1 MFQKEVV
8 EFSENLESLRDFI
21 ELVDAHLNEK
31 NSDLL
36 GQSPTDFAPLMLF
49 MKLKHPEDFDLD
61 DDKVSKLVEEFGSE
75 IDFIDNEEEKSTQ
88 IKLDHE
94 GGKKFISAMKR
105 FSKTQKRKSSLYQS
119 SLVTIISYVEWF
131 LAQLIH
137 RYYEKNPNAIGLKD
151 KQLSLNDLYEIG
163 SIDDAKKY
171 LIDTKVESVLRGSFK
186 DWIAFLKDQM
196 GLSMGYLKES
206 EEMLIEACQRRN
218 LYVHNGGVV
227 NSIYLKNCSFNSSK
241 GPEIGA
247 KLTCDNEYIENVL
260 SAFEK
265 SFLLISAELWKK
277 TEPKNSS
284 RFKVLSEMAHEHIC
298 NERYDIGK
306 SISYFL
312 WGDKGQKEIDQ
323 TVAQINYWQAI
334 KWSGDFSSILKDV
347 QNADFSA
354 KDSIF
359 ILAQHVL
366 LDEYEQAFNLMPDV
380 LKTDKLNF
388 KDVVDWPLFKE
399 LREQEGFKA
408 LENEFEES
416 SETEKEKQ
424 LEDEK
429 VVH

>member
-21 ELVDAHLNEK
+21 ELVDAHLDEK
-31 NSDLL
+31 NSDLI
-36 GQSPTDFAPLMLF
+36 GQSPTDFAPLMLY
-49 MKLKHPEDFDLD
+49 MKLKRPEDFDFD
-61 DDKVSKLVEEFGSE
+61 DDKISKLVEEFGSE
-75 IDFIDNEEEKSTQ
+75 IDFIDNEDEKSTQ
-88 IKLDHE
+88 IKLDKE
-94 GGKKFISAMKR
+94 GTKKFTAAMKR

-186 DWIAFLKDQM
+186 DWVTFLKDQI

-227 NSIYLKNCSFNSSK
+227 NSIYLKNCSFKKNKSPEK
-241 GPEIGA
+241 GVS
-247 KLTCDNEYIENVL
+247 LSCDSEYIENVL

-277 TEPKNSS
+277 VEPKDSA
-284 RFKVLSEMAHEHIC
+284 RFEVLSEMAHDHIC

-306 SISYFL
+306 SISFFL
-312 WGDKGQKEIDQ
+312 WGDKGQKELDQ

-334 KWSGDFSSILKDV
+334 KWNGDFDSIKKEV
-347 QNADFSA
+347 ENADFSA

-359 ILAQHVL
+359 ILAQHTL
-366 LDEYEQAFNLMPDV
+366 LDEYEQAFNLIPDV
-380 LKTDKLNF
+380 LKTDKLDF
-388 KDVVDWPLFKE
+388 QDVLDWPLFKN
-399 LREQEGFKA
+399 LRKQERFEDLKIEYKPA
-408 LENEFEES
+408 TVVENEAKSEE
-416 SETEKEKQ
+416 EK
-424 LEDEK
+424 L
-429 VVH
+429 VH